1 MQQQWAFATMP
12 LRGLRLDA
20 PLAAPRGDVMRALML
35 GCAAIDKRHG
45 AVGHPAMRALML
57 GCAAID
63 KRHGAVGHPA
73 TRALM
78 LGCAAIDT
86 PYRCHFGNGTHMRHR
101 QRHKAMPFREWHSYV
116 ALTLPLGGT
125 GPSSKAVYLG

>member
-1 MQQQWAFATMP
+1 MQQLRVSAAMP
-12 LRGLRLDA
+12 LRGLRLDT
-20 PLAAPRGDVMRALML
+20 PLATLRGD
-35 GCAAIDKRHG
+35 
-45 AVGHPAMRALML
+45 AMRALML
-57 GCAAID
+57 GRAAIG
-63 KRHGAVGHPA
+63 KCHGAVGYPA

-125 GPSSKAVYLG
+125 SPSS